1 MINII
6 LILLILLI
14 VLVMIMLVYMFT
26 GNIEARAPREI
37 VKQYKLNEYEYN
49 YRKVFTIE
57 AENDKK
63 TDKVI
68 LYLHGGSYVADLYR
82 EHWEFFKDLIKDT
95 GCTIVVPDY
104 PLTPK
109 YKYSDVFGMMLP
121 LYREIVKKVEKE
133 NLIVMGDS
141 AGGGIALA
149 LMEEA
154 GREDLM
160 QPKNLILISP
170 WLDVTMSNKEIDKV
184 QKNDKMLNKK
194 ALMLAGIA
202 YAGEGGMEKFLV
214 NPINGPVNKL
224 ENVTIFT
231 GTYDI
236 LNPDVHKFKEIA
248 EKQNAEIDIRET
260 KGAAHIWII
269 KKYVDKKYDDEK
281 AKKAYDELIDILNS

>member
-214 NPINGPVNKL
+214 NPINGPANKL

-248 EKQNAEIDIRET
+248 EKQNVEIDIRET

>member
-248 EKQNAEIDIRET
+248 EKQNVEIDIRET

>member
-121 LYREIVKKVEKE
+121 LYREIVKKIEKE

-149 LMEEA
+149 LMEEV

-248 EKQNAEIDIRET
+248 EKQNVEIDIRET

>member
-214 NPINGPVNKL
+214 NPINGPANKL

>member
-1 MINII
+1 
-6 LILLILLI
+6 
-14 VLVMIMLVYMFT
+14 MIMLVYMFT

-133 NLIVMGDS
+133 NLIVMGES

-149 LMEEA
+149 LMEEV

-214 NPINGPVNKL
+214 NPINGPANKL

-248 EKQNAEIDIRET
+248 EKQNVEIDIRET

>member
-26 GNIEARAPREI
+26 GNIEARAPKEI
-37 VKQYKLNEYEYN
+37 VKHYKLNEYEYSN
-49 YRKVFTIE
+49 RKVFTIE
-57 AENDKK
+57 AEDDSK

-121 LYREIVKKVEKE
+121 LYREIVEKVEKE

-194 ALMLAGIA
+194 ALILAGIA
-202 YAGEGGMEKFLV
+202 YAGEGGMKKFLV
-214 NPINGPVNKL
+214 NPINGPVKKL

-236 LNPDVHKFKEIA
+236 LNPDVHKFKDIA
-248 EKQNAEIDIRET
+248 EKQNIKIDVRET

-269 KKYVDKKYDDEK
+269 KRYVDKKYDDEK
-281 AKKAYDELIDILNS
+281 AKKAYDELIDIINS

>member
-1 MINII
+1 
-6 LILLILLI
+6 
-14 VLVMIMLVYMFT
+14 MIMLVYMFT

-248 EKQNAEIDIRET
+248 EKQNVEIDIRET

>member
-149 LMEEA
+149 LMEEV
-154 GREDLM
+154 GREDLI

-248 EKQNAEIDIRET
+248 EKQNVEIDIRET

>member
-149 LMEEA
+149 LMEEV

-248 EKQNAEIDIRET
+248 EKQNVEIDIRET

>member
-1 MINII
+1 
-6 LILLILLI
+6 
-14 VLVMIMLVYMFT
+14 MIMLVYMFT

-194 ALMLAGIA
+194 
-202 YAGEGGMEKFLV
+202 
-214 NPINGPVNKL
+214 
-224 ENVTIFT
+224 
-231 GTYDI
+231 D
-236 LNPDVHKFKEIA
+236 
-248 EKQNAEIDIRET
+248 RC
-260 KGAAHIWII
+260 
-269 KKYVDKKYDDEK
+269 
-281 AKKAYDELIDILNS
+281 

>member
-214 NPINGPVNKL
+214 NPINGPANKL

-248 EKQNAEIDIRET
+248 EKQNVEIDIRET

-281 AKKAYDELIDILNS
+281 AKKAYNELIDILNS

>member
-1 MINII
+1 
-6 LILLILLI
+6 
-14 VLVMIMLVYMFT
+14 MIMLVYMFT

-149 LMEEA
+149 LMEEV

-214 NPINGPVNKL
+214 NPINGPANKL

-248 EKQNAEIDIRET
+248 EKQNVEIDIRET

>member
-224 ENVTIFT
+224 KNVTIFT

-248 EKQNAEIDIRET
+248 EKQNVEIDIRET

>member
-1 MINII
+1 
-6 LILLILLI
+6 
-14 VLVMIMLVYMFT
+14 MLVYMFT

-49 YRKVFTIE
+49 YRKVFIIE

-214 NPINGPVNKL
+214 NPINGPANKL

-248 EKQNAEIDIRET
+248 EKQNVEIDIRET

>member
-37 VKQYKLNEYEYN
+37 VKEYKLNEYEYN

-133 NLIVMGDS
+133 NLIVTGDS

-214 NPINGPVNKL
+214 NPINGPANKL

-248 EKQNAEIDIRET
+248 EKQNVEIDIRET

>member
-1 MINII
+1 
-6 LILLILLI
+6 
-14 VLVMIMLVYMFT
+14 MIMLVYMFT

-214 NPINGPVNKL
+214 NPINGPANKL

-248 EKQNAEIDIRET
+248 EKQNVEIDIRET

>member
-149 LMEEA
+149 LMEEV

-248 EKQNAEIDIRET
+248 EKQNVEIDIRET
-260 KGAAHIWII
+260 KGVAHIWII